1 MGQRSCFS
9 LDADSVESTYMSS
22 SKIFPRPEIISV
34 SSKILNVSLSREK
47 FSSPSVS
54 DSWNMKRRDKTVEDS
69 EVSYTDTGLERPNQQ
84 GKRRISSLSSRK
96 NFSQGTD
103 GWFFGK
109 VFDPQSKGIRR
120 CNRLFLLLCALG
132 IALDPLFL
140 SVLSINPKLSC
151 LYVQKGSLIALT
163 TLRALIDFG
172 YLSQV
177 WMQLKTAYVS
187 KESLVLGRGELVW
200 DAKKN
205 CPKLSRPL
213 IGICI

>member
-1 MGQRSCFS
+1 MKMGQRSCFS

-96 NFSQGTD
+96 NF
-103 GWFFGK
+103 
-109 VFDPQSKGIRR
+109 RY
-120 CNRLFLLLCALG
+120 
-132 IALDPLFL
+132 
-140 SVLSINPKLSC
+140 VLK
-151 LYVQKGSLIALT
+151 
-163 TLRALIDFG
+163 F
-172 YLSQV
+172 
-177 WMQLKTAYVS
+177 
-187 KESLVLGRGELVW
+187 
-200 DAKKN
+200 
-205 CPKLSRPL
+205 
-213 IGICI
+213 